1 LKLFFFIIIATIFLV
16 SCGTGTSP
24 VEPSVDKVKHLIKLN
39 KALLLNNLKTEK
51 QKSFTGLESAVTFI
65 KKIESGICENPT
77 EKITLA
83 ATFSVLNSFTYVKA
97 NEKKQKAIKIV
108 NCLSSLKLNK
118 EELYIP
124 LVLTL
129 VATNKDFGAFKLLYE
144 NLFVGYSPAKKDIF
158 GLMAF
163 ARLECNQPALKYLEK
178 QGYLENSKQLFT
190 NDEYQQFKQTTDRLC
205 SNYN

>member
-1 LKLFFFIIIATIFLV
+1 MSLGGQV
-16 SCGTGTSP
+16 NCR
-24 VEPSVDKVKHLIKLN
+24 LI
-39 KALLLNNLKTEK
+39 
-51 QKSFTGLESAVTFI
+51 
-65 KKIESGICENPT
+65 
-77 EKITLA
+77 
-83 ATFSVLNSFTYVKA
+83 
-97 NEKKQKAIKIV
+97 EKKQKAIKVV

-118 EELYIP
+118 EKLYIP

-144 NLFVGYSPAKKDIF
+144 NLFVGYSSAKKDIF

-178 QGYLENSKQLFT
+178 QGYHENNKQLFSD
-190 NDEYQQFKQTTDRLC
+190 DEYQQFKQTTDRLC